1 MRQHVIDIIYT
12 DKKHCLTA
20 GSPGCVYPMQHP
32 PSPYLQKVANQR
44 LKAYLLHAKRP
55 HIAT

>member
-12 DKKHCLTA
+12 DKKHCLAA
-20 GSPGCVYPMQHP
+20 GSPGCVYHTLRHP
-32 PSPYLQKVANQR
+32 SSGLQKVANQR
-44 LKAYLLHAKRP
+44 LKAYLLHAKRT

>member
-12 DKKHCLTA
+12 NKKHCLAA
-20 GSPGCVYPMQHP
+20 GSPGSVYPTLHP
-32 PSPYLQKVANQR
+32 PSPCLQKVANQR
-44 LKAYLLHAKRP
+44 LKAYLLHAKRT